1 MWEDR
6 SLFESARGERARIE
20 LREYLHTHD
29 RDGSIFPEKRLM
41 LVMLEDA
48 LKCLSK
54 YAETRNRRSRR
65 VFEQTEQWVFASN
78 NEGVFS
84 FENVWDALGLNPAYI
99 RKGVRRFAK
108 NPVNELGQKPE

>member
-1 MWEDR
+1 VWEDR

-84 FENVWDALGLNPAYI
+84 FENVCDALGLNPAYI
-99 RKGVRRFAK
+99 RKGVRRLAK